1 MTRRDHQ
8 MRHNEELSDALA
20 RTLWSYNT
28 GQQRY
33 IEEFFKLNKSASDML
48 QLNVF
53 PNAKEV
59 TESYAAF
66 NAVRNKLKS
75 DLSDPN
81 TTVICVGD
89 GHTPRTATLF
99 AFRTNWQCI
108 SLDPGLDIKRIALWE
123 SKINRLH
130 CIPKKVEDVDLNFKK
145 ATIVAVHSHA
155 TLDDTL
161 DHVHADQRSLIA
173 IPCCVSYRSKKYRP
187 ADKEYLDSGIWSP
200 KNRVM
205 IWRDI

>member
-20 RTLWSYNT
+20 RTIWSYET

-66 NAVRNKLKS
+66 NAVRTKLKY
-75 DLSDPN
+75 DLSDP
-81 TTVICVGD
+81 
-89 GHTPRTATLF
+89 
-99 AFRTNWQCI
+99 
-108 SLDPGLDIKRIALWE
+108 
-123 SKINRLH
+123 
-130 CIPKKVEDVDLNFKK
+130 
-145 ATIVAVHSHA
+145 
-155 TLDDTL
+155 
-161 DHVHADQRSLIA
+161 
-173 IPCCVSYRSKKYRP
+173 
-187 ADKEYLDSGIWSP
+187 
-200 KNRVM
+200 
-205 IWRDI
+205 